1 MWEIPKFTLSFF
13 KKRDK
18 SLSLSVFLFQ
28 FTGLQAVLPPAVHLL
43 TLAQWD
49 TDLVLLRLE
58 HQFQAEE
65 GQMNTQPETVNLQV
79 WSASATDALTSLCF
93 HTVCFIDFIIFLD
106 KTKISFPIPNGFGL
120 LSALLRSCFPLW
132 KLWDFLNW
140 TCRPISGKMRW
151 NVSIGHCRKVNCFS
165 IIFLPFLEFPFEK
178 LTEYNSNNFVHF
190 SNNINQQVFLFFF
203 ERTTSTWS
211 SFISNCWLLTLISL
225 VWLLKLYSN
234 YVALAEAWPGCI
246 HRNWEQK
253 EVVCTLARHMTYG
266 PRTLLG
272 GNR

>member
-18 SLSLSVFLFQ
+18 TLSLCVFLFQ

-106 KTKISFPIPNGFGL
+106 KTSISFPIPNGFGL

-151 NVSIGHCRKVNCFS
+151 SVSIGHCRKVNCFS

-190 SNNINQQVFLFFF
+190 SNNINQHVFFF
-203 ERTTSTWS
+203 RME
-211 SFISNCWLLTLISL
+211 FIYQQLLTVDINLL
-225 VWLLKLYSN
+225 VWLLKLHSN
-234 YVALAEAWPGCI
+234 YIVLAEAWPGCI

-253 EVVCTLARHMTYG
+253 EVVCTLARQLMG
-266 PRTLLG
+266 LG
-272 GNR
+272 LY